1 MINMKRKNY
10 YLLFLM
16 LITFVQ
22 STISQNNDWQKYVEP
37 IEKYVTKDYK
47 KMYRKAGG
55 NLTHPF
61 LVPGIAYSDQ
71 LWDWDS
77 YYASIAIRQILTNN
91 KDKKELEKFEQYE
104 KGCVLNFLKNTSI
117 DGWMPI
123 VIQKGKITGEL
134 MSGFKKPENL
144 YSENMHKPMLAQQ
157 TAYLLNAH
165 KDTDW
170 LKEEFSKLQ
179 FYISNYIT
187 YRRNE
192 ATGLYIW
199 TTDHYIGVDNDP
211 STFFRPPGS
220 SASIYLNS
228 FMYKELLAMV
238 YLADK
243 LGYPERVTYYK
254 KEADT
259 LLKAIQEHC
268 WDERDESF
276 YSVDV
281 NLMPIEKGKW
291 KLHSGAPR
299 EYDCLIQRIDY
310 WTNFLPL
317 WAGIA
322 TPEQAKV
329 MVEKHLLDEK
339 RFNAPYGIR
348 TLSKME
354 KMYNLKASGNPSN
367 WQGPIWGIS
376 NYLVWR
382 GLVNYGFDRDAKELA
397 IKTIMLF
404 GKDLEKNNTLHEYYA
419 PDTGKPI
426 VHPEFQNWNFLVLN
440 MIAWLQGDEVVS
452 GF

>member
-1 MINMKRKNY
+1 MKKSSY
-10 YLLFLM
+10 YILYILLVA
-16 LITFVQ
+16 FVQ
-22 STISQNNDWQKYVEP
+22 PAMSQNNDWHKFIKP
-37 IEKYVTKDYK
+37 IEEYVTKDYK
-47 KMYRKAGG
+47 KMYREAGG
-55 NLTHPF
+55 NIKHPF
-61 LVPGIAYSDQ
+61 LVPGMAYSDQ

-77 YYASIAIRQILTNN
+77 YYASIAIRQILTNK
-91 KDKKELEKFEQYE
+91 KDKKELEIFEQYE
-104 KGCVLNFLKNTSI
+104 KGCVLNFLDKTSI
-117 DGWMPI
+117 DGWIPI
-123 VIQKGKITGEL
+123 VIQKGEITGEL
-134 MSGFKKPENL
+134 MSGFKKPKDL

-157 TAYLLNAH
+157 TAYLLKTY

-179 FYISNYIT
+179 FFIGNYIT

-192 ATGLYIW
+192 ATGLYVW

-243 LGYPERVTYYK
+243 LGYSERVTYYK
-254 KEADT
+254 KEADN
-259 LLKAIQEHC
+259 LLQAIQEHC

-281 NLMPIEKGKW
+281 NLMPVEKDKW
-291 KLHSGAPR
+291 VLHSGSPR

-329 MVEKHLLDEK
+329 IVEKHLLDEN

-382 GLVNYGFDRDAKELA
+382 GLVNYGFDEEAKEIA
-397 IKTIMLF
+397 IKTIVLF
-404 GKDLEKNNTLHEYYA
+404 GKDLEESNTLHEYYD
-419 PDTGKPI
+419 PETGKPI
-426 VHPEFQNWNFLVLN
+426 LHPEFQNWNFLVLN
-440 MIAWLQGDEVVS
+440 MIAWLEGGEVVS